1 MICFE
6 PWRTHF
12 WQRGTR
18 IEQKLIATMSF
29 LNDPPFHECSM
40 AFLGFT
46 IREIRVRLLVIDS
59 HYLVAMEAEQVLG
72 EALGCLVTIA
82 MPRDVDTLLM
92 EGAFDVMLI
101 DIDFVTE
108 ALWGRIQRLR
118 QAGAGFVFTSVDSR
132 HRSGVPGFQ
141 GIPVV
146 LKPFDDERLV
156 EVVRNVN
163 GAVKRF

>member
-6 PWRTHF
+6 PWRTDF
-12 WQRGTR
+12 WHGKKT
-18 IEQKLIATMSF
+18 IEEKLSAAMSF

-46 IREIRVRLLVIDS
+46 IRDIRVRLLVIDT

-72 EALGCLVTIA
+72 EAFGCCVTIA
-82 MPRDVDTLLM
+82 MPRDVDTLLK

-108 ALWGRIQRLR
+108 VLWGRIQRLR
-118 QAGAGFVFTSVDSR
+118 EAGAGFVFTSVDSR

-141 GIPVV
+141 GIPVM

-156 EVVRNVN
+156 AVVQDVY
-163 GAVKRF
+163 AAAKRF

>member
-1 MICFE
+1 
-6 PWRTHF
+6 
-12 WQRGTR
+12 
-18 IEQKLIATMSF
+18 
-29 LNDPPFHECSM
+29 M